1 MALEKCPE
9 CGGQLS
15 STARMCPH
23 CGYVRV
29 PKMALAMALAGMVM
43 LLGIA
48 AAFFMATPNH

>member
-9 CGGQLS
+9 CEGQLS
-15 STARMCPH
+15 TTARTCPH

-29 PKMALAMALAGMVM
+29 PKMALAIALAGMVM

-48 AAFFMATPNH
+48 AAFLLATPYH